1 MKKNLKPQ
9 TSNLKPH
16 SGYVLI
22 SVLVIMVVMLVITY
36 YLADALFSEAAIA
49 RNQKGATIAFHLAE
63 SGVQEAIWRIRNDTD
78 IPGAKDTFL
87 NTTDGKTE
95 FSHDTDALLTGGSY
109 SVIIKNT
116 AKAVATITATGHF
129 SMGLKTAQRRI
140 VVNVTKAVDPPAYD
154 YDGAIFTGGS
164 TGEEDIT
171 LTVTTLNVTGGGS
184 LISNRDIW
192 YTLSDINVDKDVIAK
207 RNIRNVLSDVT
218 HVLGIISENDPG
230 TYVMPTVDVISE
242 CLVNSDS
249 FKCRAT
255 TDPANHYYTAQQFQ
269 KLLDDQ
275 KSVTLDGIV
284 YVAGNL
290 GITIEREQS
299 LTVNGVLVAEG
310 SIDVGKPLRAGTLQ
324 INHVEGQPS
333 GVITLGKLTCWA
345 YSDVDITGLIYVGD
359 RFSFDP
365 FYGIGSQDINI
376 TGGILARRFEGRGI
390 RTINITLNK
399 DLINEAIPENPTTQ
413 APVIQIQHWEEEY

>member
-1 MKKNLKPQ
+1 MNNSEFKHK
-9 TSNLKPH
+9 
-16 SGYVLI
+16 GYILI
-22 SVLVIMVVMLVITY
+22 SVLVIMMVMLAITY

-63 SGVQEAIWRIRNDTD
+63 GGVQEAIWRIRNDTN

-87 NTTDGKTE
+87 NTTNGRTD
-95 FSHDTDALLTGGSY
+95 FDHDPALLTGGSY
-109 SVIIKNT
+109 DVSIQNT
-116 AKAVATITATGHF
+116 AKAVATITSTGYF

-171 LTVTTLNVTGGGS
+171 LTVTTLNITGGGS

-192 YTLSDINVDKDVIAK
+192 YTLSDINVDKNIIAK
-207 RNIRNVLSDVT
+207 RNIRNVFSDVT
-218 HVLGIISENDPG
+218 VGGLVSENDPG

-242 CLVNSDS
+242 CSVNSDS
-249 FKCRAT
+249 YKCRAT
-255 TDPANHYYTAQQFQ
+255 TDPANHYYTANQFQ
-269 KLLDDQ
+269 QLLQ
-275 KSVTLDGIV
+275 QQGSVTLDGIV

-290 GITIEREQS
+290 GVTIEREQS
-299 LTVNGVLVAEG
+299 VTVNGVFVVEG
-310 SIDVGKPLRAGTLQ
+310 SIDVGKPQRSGTLQ
-324 INHVEGQPS
+324 INHVEGKPS

-345 YSDVDITGLIYVGD
+345 YSDIDITGLVYVGD

-365 FYGIGSQDINI
+365 YYGIGTQDINI
-376 TGGILARRFEGRGI
+376 TGGVLARRFEGRGI
-390 RTINITLNK
+390 RTVNIVFNK
-399 DLINEAIPENPTTQ
+399 DLINEAIPDNPTTQ